1 MPESATAAG
10 STMSIGDAGT
20 SGAAWALAPMPIDQ
34 AAMTTSSLLFVREG
48 TDLSPWKVVN
58 VVSSVRPL
66 EPEAREPIRSR
77 PFDRDRPKGG
87 RNV

>member
-1 MPESATAAG
+1 
-10 STMSIGDAGT
+10 MSIGDAGP
-20 SGAAWALAPMPIDQ
+20 SGAAWALVPRPIDQ
-34 AAMTTSSLLFVREG
+34 AATTTSSLLFVRDA
-48 TDLSPWKVVN
+48 TYLSPWEVVN
-58 VVSSVRPL
+58 VVSSVRPP